1 MMRIAR
7 QTDYAARLLLHL
19 ASLGEGASASIAEI
33 AEQRQ
38 LPAAFVRRMVA
49 PLVAAGILRTSRG
62 SHGGVQ
68 LGRPAA
74 EISLGDLVRAM
85 EGPILL
91 NECVHTEG
99 ACPFEKGCPVQKAWT
114 EVSDALDT
122 HLSAI
127 CFDALVGGSA
137 GHARAHAKLRK
148 PTAPT
153 KRRSNR

>member
-19 ASLGEGASASIAEI
+19 ASLGAGASASIAEI
-33 AEQRQ
+33 ADQRQ
-38 LPAAFVRRMVA
+38 LPVAFVRRMVA
-49 PLVAAGILRTSRG
+49 PLVTAGILRTSRG

-114 EVSDALDT
+114 TVSDSLDAQ
-122 HLSAI
+122 LSSI
-127 CFDALVGGSA
+127 RFDALVGGDAS
-137 GHARAHAKLRK
+137 HAHAHAKLTK
-148 PTAPT
+148 TTA
-153 KRRSNR
+153 KRRTK